1 MEDYIPWPGG
11 MAMEVKVLQ
20 EGQKLPWH
28 FTLDE
33 TDGKYTEKI
42 RMQGDTFSIALPKEF
57 DATLAHPDHLALI
70 SLLVAH
76 PFVGTELNL
85 PFEVSERFA
94 IATKVFTSYKVIH
107 TNKTGHEYHAPEDSS
122 PGLAFSGGA
131 DSTACLLLM
140 PESTV
145 SVFMDRPIRK
155 KTSMYN
161 KTAAYATIAHAQKQ
175 GHEMHSIPCDVEY
188 LRQPL
193 GFPTDLVPSLPLLAI
208 AQQRSIDSIAF
219 GTVME
224 SAYRIGH
231 EKARNYEN
239 SHHYRLWG
247 SLFRAAGL
255 PLFLPVAGISEVGT
269 SKIVRESTFNAYT
282 RSCIRGKWP
291 NACENCW
298 KCFRKNMVEEKFRDQ
313 QVSENYLMKG
323 LAIKEV
329 RLKLSQMPISH
340 ENVLAWALQGGQ
352 GAYSEVLIQRLEGE
366 NRDLS
371 YLECYYPPSID
382 LMPQK
387 YQQETKKRISSFLK
401 PMNEEDFGL
410 VTGHKMTAWLESTRA
425 IQAKER
431 FDQFMIEKFPI
442 NS

>member
-1 MEDYIPWPGG
+1 
-11 MAMEVKVLQ
+11 MEVKVLQ
-20 EGQKLPWH
+20 KGQKLTWQL
-28 FTLDE
+28 TLDE
-33 TDGKYTEKI
+33 TDGEYTGKI
-42 RMQGDTFSIALPKEF
+42 KMQDDTFSIVLPKEF
-57 DATLAHPDHLALI
+57 DVSLAHPDHLALI

-76 PFVGTELNL
+76 PFIGTELKL

-94 IATKVFTSYKVIH
+94 NATNVFTSYKVVYS
-107 TNKTGHEYHAPEDSS
+107 NKTGNEYHAPEHSS

-131 DSTACLLLM
+131 DSTASLLLM

-155 KTSMYN
+155 KTSIYN
-161 KTAAYATIAHAQKQ
+161 KTAAYATIAYAQKQ
-175 GHEMHSIPCDVEY
+175 GHEMHSISCDVEY

-239 SHHYRLWG
+239 SHHYKLWG
-247 SLFRAAGL
+247 RLFRAAGL

-298 KCFRKNMVEEKFRDQ
+298 KCFRKNMVEEKFRDGR
-313 QVSENYLMKG
+313 VSEKYLVKG

-329 RLKLSQMPISH
+329 KLKLSQMPISH
-340 ENVLAWALQGGQ
+340 ENVLSWALQGSQ
-352 GAYSEVLIQRLEGE
+352 GPYSEVLIQRLEGE
-366 NRDLS
+366 NRDLG

-382 LMPQK
+382 LMPAR
-387 YQQETKKRISSFLK
+387 YQEETRNRILSFLR
-401 PMNEEDFGL
+401 PMKEQDFNT
-410 VTGHKMTAWLESTRA
+410 VTDHKMTEWLESNSA
-425 IQAKER
+425 IQAKKK
-431 FDQFMIEKFPI
+431 FDEFMIEKFPI

>member
-1 MEDYIPWPGG
+1 
-11 MAMEVKVLQ
+11 MEVKVLQ
-20 EGQKLPWH
+20 KGQKLTWQL
-28 FTLDE
+28 TLDE
-33 TDGKYTEKI
+33 TDGKYTGKI
-42 RMQGDTFSIALPKEF
+42 KMQDDTFSIVLPKEF
-57 DATLAHPDHLALI
+57 DASLAHPDHLALI

-76 PFVGTELNL
+76 PFIGTELKL

-94 IATKVFTSYKVIH
+94 NATNVITSYKVVYS
-107 TNKTGHEYHAPEDSS
+107 NKTGNEYHAPEHSS

-155 KTSMYN
+155 KTSIYN
-161 KTAAYATIAHAQKQ
+161 KTAAYATIAYAQKH
-175 GHEMHSIPCDVEY
+175 GHEMHSISCDVEY

-239 SHHYRLWG
+239 SHHYKLWG
-247 SLFRAAGL
+247 RLFRAAGL

-298 KCFRKNMVEEKFRDQ
+298 KCFRKNMVEEKFRDGRI
-313 QVSENYLMKG
+313 SEKYLVKG

-329 RLKLSQMPISH
+329 KLKLSQIPISH
-340 ENVLAWALQGGQ
+340 ENVLSWALQGSQ
-352 GAYSEVLIQRLEGE
+352 GPYSKVLIQRLEGE
-366 NRDLS
+366 NRDLG

-387 YQQETKKRISSFLK
+387 YQQKTESQILSFLE
-401 PMNEEDFGL
+401 PMNEQDFNI
-410 VTGHKMTAWLESTRA
+410 VTGHKMTAWLESTSA
-425 IQAKER
+425 IQAKEK